1 MRSVA
6 AALPVL
12 CLAISLSAQKLSESI
27 EVRVVNVDVVVT
39 DRTGKHITGL
49 TRNDF
54 EIFEDQRPEKITNFY
69 EVRAAASAPA
79 ATGQEGTAQETRQ
92 RRFVFFIDN
101 DSLHPAT
108 RDHVVESLQN
118 FIEQQLRHGDEASIV
133 TWNNGI
139 QILQVLTSDKAALK
153 HAIDRVRGLSSPN
166 SITTDLGRVQQRC
179 IRALDQP
186 RGRIDAIRFAYE
198 ECISEVRAAAMQAT
212 LASKRLTNAMSLAI
226 TTMAGMEGKKVLVL
240 ASTRLPE
247 QPGYDMYIWANRL
260 FSPRMHGFDAAM
272 ARPIEETRKQKE
284 ALDELARTANAH
296 GVTLYVLNAAV
307 LTNPM
312 PIENARTI
320 PMEGGMEL
328 DRQNPDAAFQMLAEK
343 TGGVAVTGP
352 VNFDDAFATVS
363 RDLDS
368 YYSLGYRPSNDVMGD
383 RSIAVTAKNREYIV
397 RARQGYTVKS
407 FDDQMSDRVVANIF
421 ARRPSSNWNISV
433 RTGKPERDGRN
444 FKVPVEV
451 SMPST
456 VMLLPKGE
464 DLLVGGFTVYI
475 AVGSPQGALSTVSR
489 SPQPV
494 AMKPAAEA
502 EFRKEPIVWT
512 AMLTVA
518 PGENF
523 LSIGI
528 LDQVSN
534 TTGFARTTIVAE

>member
-6 AALPVL
+6 AALLVL
-12 CLAISLSAQKLSESI
+12 GLAISLSAQELSESI

-39 DRTGKHITGL
+39 DRTGKHVPGL

-54 EIFEDQRPEKITNFY
+54 EIFEDQKPQKITNFY
-69 EVRAAASAPA
+69 EVGAAPTAPA
-79 ATGQEGTAQETRQ
+79 ATVQEGTAKEARQ

-108 RDHVVESLQN
+108 RDQLVDSLRK
-118 FIEQQLRHGDEASIV
+118 FIEQQLRPGDEASV
-133 TWNNGI
+133 VSWNNGI
-139 QILQVLTSDKAALK
+139 HILQVLTSDKAALK
-153 HAIDRVRGLSSPN
+153 HAVERVRDLSSPN
-166 SITTDLGRVQQRC
+166 SITTDLGRVQQQC
-179 IRALDQP
+179 IRILDRS
-186 RGRIDAIRFAYE
+186 RGRAAYD
-198 ECISEVRAAAMQAT
+198 ECINGVHAAAMQAV

-247 QPGYDMYIWANRL
+247 RPGYDMYVWANQL
-260 FSPRMHGFDAAM
+260 FAPRMQGFDAAM
-272 ARPIEETRKQKE
+272 ARPNEETRKQKE
-284 ALDELARTANAH
+284 ALDELARTANAN
-296 GVTLYVLNAAV
+296 GVTLYLLDAAAPA
-307 LTNPM
+307 NPM
-312 PIENARTI
+312 PIANARMI
-320 PMEGGMEL
+320 PMDGGMEL
-328 DRQNPDAAFQMLAEK
+328 DRQNTDATFRMLAGK
-343 TGGVAVTGP
+343 TGGVALTGP
-352 VNFDDAFATVS
+352 VKFDDAFATVA

-383 RSIAVTAKNREYIV
+383 RSITVTAKNREYIV

-407 FDDQMSDRVVANIF
+407 VDDQMRDRVVANIF
-421 ARRPSSNWNISV
+421 APRPGSNWNVSV
-433 RTGKPERDGRN
+433 RTGKPQRDGRN

-464 DLLVGGFTVYI
+464 DLLAGGFTVFI

-502 EFRKEPIVWT
+502 EFRKDPIVWT
-512 AMLTVA
+512 ATLTVA

-534 TTGFARTTIVAE
+534 ATGFARTAIVAE